1 MRDVIVVG
9 AGGGGAVVAK
19 ELAGRGLDVL
29 VLEAGPQH
37 KDSEHDFTHFEID
50 QNSSVNG
57 VFRFGPADRTRQPW
71 ARELPQ
77 HSAIAQVAGVGG
89 TTLHYFGNS
98 PRAMPG
104 AFEGF
109 RGRNPDAYDR
119 AHLFPFTY
127 EELIPFYRWVEAT
140 LPVQT
145 AAMGTKEQIF
155 LDAADR
161 TGLHH
166 QIQKDISRDS
176 FRPQENAIL
185 QPEGFAGL
193 TADPNWLFFP
203 IARGCTFCGH
213 CLQGCFEPLRAPRN
227 LKAKRST
234 DNSYIPMAL
243 TANRWA
249 DHGKAIT
256 LIPNAF
262 AVKILTDAAARAHGV
277 TWRDTLTGALT
288 TEEAKVIVLAA
299 GAVESPRLWLNS
311 NLPNPNDWVGRGLT
325 DHHLDFVVGLLPFDA
340 GFSRGPASAARAD
353 FPGRGSLEQTGGM
366 PGAQSWAGR
375 PVSRNLRRSAELTR

>member
-29 VLEAGPQH
+29 VLEAGPHH

-50 QNSSVNG
+50 QNSSLNG
-57 VFRFGPADRTRQPW
+57 VFRFGPEDRTRQPW
-71 ARELPQ
+71 ARDLPQ

-109 RGRNPDAYDR
+109 RGPNPDAYDR
-119 AHLFPFTY
+119 THRFPFTY

-155 LDAADR
+155 LNAADR
-161 TGLHH
+161 TGLQH

-176 FRPQENAIL
+176 FRPQETRFCSRKGPPDSPTI
-185 QPEGFAGL
+185 Q
-193 TADPNWLFFP
+193 
-203 IARGCTFCGH
+203 TFCS
-213 CLQGCFEPLRAPRN
+213 FP
-227 LKAKRST
+227 KR
-234 DNSYIPMAL
+234 
-243 TANRWA
+243 
-249 DHGKAIT
+249 
-256 LIPNAF
+256 
-262 AVKILTDAAARAHGV
+262 AAARFAATAYKAVSSRWARRAISRPKGRW
-277 TWRDTLTGALT
+277 TTAIFRWR
-288 TEEAKVIVLAA
+288 
-299 GAVESPRLWLNS
+299 
-311 NLPNPNDWVGRGLT
+311 
-325 DHHLDFVVGLLPFDA
+325 
-340 GFSRGPASAARAD
+340 
-353 FPGRGSLEQTGGM
+353 
-366 PGAQSWAGR
+366 
-375 PVSRNLRRSAELTR
+375 